1 MVSGGRRKHIMAT
14 QLQATPVLHGRD
26 AKAVMEE
33 MVKKPTK
40 EQIKMALERKKK
52 FEGIGK
58 RGLR

>member
-1 MVSGGRRKHIMAT
+1 MAT